1 MHRTWL
7 GSLALHNENHKYPR
21 KRRYS
26 LQEDR
31 RAWRIS
37 CDNVRSSGISAEVY
51 CLTVVSSQDKCEPAG
66 RPRHRF
72 PPCQHPLPRSI
83 PEQTKNTAFLLTVR
97 GMRCFLLRNQQWL
110 SSPSSLFSRSLLL
123 TLCCR
128 RRLLLRGCLLL
139 RGSRLLRA
147 LCCTGKGGHRSGRHR
162 LNVGSIVLAYRLH
175 EEARCHAEHNQE
187 SSQSPCGFLHK
198 ICRLAYAEHRIGTG
212 NVRSQTAAFGFL
224 DENHNGQQ
232 DSRNHGED
240 N

>member
-1 MHRTWL
+1 MRACRTVHHCFAPVASTSLVPSRNSKKKHR
-7 GSLALHNENHKYPR
+7 
-21 KRRYS
+21 
-26 LQEDR
+26 
-31 RAWRIS
+31 
-37 CDNVRSSGISAEVY
+37 
-51 CLTVVSSQDKCEPAG
+51 
-66 RPRHRF
+66 
-72 PPCQHPLPRSI
+72 I
-83 PEQTKNTAFLLTVR
+83 PSHVERDAVF
-97 GMRCFLLRNQQWL
+97 FLLRNQQWL
-110 SSPSSLFSRSLLL
+110 SPSSLFSRSLLL

-128 RRLLLRGCLLL
+128 RRLLLLRGCLLL

-147 LCCTGKGGHRSGRHR
+147 LSCTGKGGHRSGRHR
-162 LNVGSIVLAYRLH
+162 INVGSIVLAYRLH

>member
-1 MHRTWL
+1 ML
-7 GSLALHNENHKYPR
+7 SR
-21 KRRYS
+21 KRRYCP
-26 LQEDR
+26 QEDR

-37 CDNVRSSGISAEVY
+37 CDNVRPSEISAEVY
-51 CLTVVSSQDKCEPAG
+51 CLTAVCFSPDKCEPAG
-66 RPRHRF
+66 RSRHCFVARG
-72 PPCQHPLPRSI
+72 QHLPRSF

-97 GMRCFLLRNQQWL
+97 GNAVFFSLKNQQWL
-110 SSPSSLFSRSLLL
+110 RPSSLFRRGLLL
-123 TLCCR
+123 TLCSRC
-128 RRLLLRGCLLL
+128 RLLC
-139 RGSRLLRA
+139 GSRLLRA
-147 LCCTGKGGHRSGRHR
+147 LSCTGKGGHRSCRHR
-162 LNVGSIVLAYRLH
+162 LNVGSIVLGHRLH

-224 DENHNGQQ
+224 EENHNGQQ

>member
-1 MHRTWL
+1 MFNSSVFHRINA
-7 GSLALHNENHKYPR
+7 SLSDDLAIVFLLANIPFLVP
-21 KRRYS
+21 S
-26 LQEDR
+26 
-31 RAWRIS
+31 
-37 CDNVRSSGISAEVY
+37 RSRQKS
-51 CLTVVSSQDKCEPAG
+51 
-66 RPRHRF
+66 
-72 PPCQHPLPRSI
+72 
-83 PEQTKNTAFLLTVR
+83 TASLLTVR

-110 SSPSSLFSRSLLL
+110 RPSSLFRRGLLL
-123 TLCCR
+123 TLCSRC
-128 RRLLLRGCLLL
+128 RLLCGCLLL
-139 RGSRLLRA
+139 LCGSRLLRA
-147 LCCTGKGGHRSGRHR
+147 LSCTGKGGHRSCRHR
-162 LNVGSIVLAYRLH
+162 LNVSSIVLGHRLH

>member
-1 MHRTWL
+1 MRASRTTSPSFSSLPTSPSSFHPGTDEKHRIP
-7 GSLALHNENHKYPR
+7 SH
-21 KRRYS
+21 
-26 LQEDR
+26 
-31 RAWRIS
+31 
-37 CDNVRSSGISAEVY
+37 
-51 CLTVVSSQDKCEPAG
+51 CERDAV
-66 RPRHRF
+66 F
-72 PPCQHPLPRSI
+72 
-83 PEQTKNTAFLLTVR
+83 
-97 GMRCFLLRNQQWL
+97 FLLRNQQWL

-128 RRLLLRGCLLL
+128 RRLLLLRGCLLL

-147 LCCTGKGGHRSGRHR
+147 LCCTGKGGHRSCRHR

-187 SSQSPCGFLHK
+187 SCQSPCGFLHK

>member
-1 MHRTWL
+1 MRACRTPPPLFCCSWPAPPSSHPWANKKHR
-7 GSLALHNENHKYPR
+7 
-21 KRRYS
+21 
-26 LQEDR
+26 
-31 RAWRIS
+31 
-37 CDNVRSSGISAEVY
+37 
-51 CLTVVSSQDKCEPAG
+51 
-66 RPRHRF
+66 
-72 PPCQHPLPRSI
+72 I
-83 PEQTKNTAFLLTVR
+83 PSHGERECGV
-97 GMRCFLLRNQQWL
+97 FLLRNQQWL
-110 SSPSSLFSRSLLL
+110 RPSSLFRRGLLL
-123 TLCCR
+123 TLCSRCR
-128 RRLLLRGCLLL
+128 LLRGGLLL

-147 LCCTGKGGHRSGRHR
+147 LCCTRKGGHRSGRHR

>member
-1 MHRTWL
+1 MRACRTTPPSFS
-7 GSLALHNENHKYPR
+7 SLP
-21 KRRYS
+21 
-26 LQEDR
+26 
-31 RAWRIS
+31 
-37 CDNVRSSGISAEVY
+37 
-51 CLTVVSSQDKCEPAG
+51 T
-66 RPRHRF
+66 
-72 PPCQHPLPRSI
+72 PLPRSI
-83 PEQTKNTAFLLTVR
+83 PELTKNTASLLTVR
-97 GMRCFLLRNQQWL
+97 GMRCFFAEKSTVLR
-110 SSPSSLFSRSLLL
+110 PSCLFSRSLLL

-147 LCCTGKGGHRSGRHR
+147 LCCTRKGGHRSGRHR

-187 SSQSPCGFLHK
+187 SCQSPCGFLHK